1 MLSEKSKINDV
12 SIIGSGIVTKR
23 ILSRSKLNISGVF
36 YLGSPDINLVEYCD
50 QNNIRLYPLS
60 RYTPSDSSLT
70 VLVECPKIIP
80 AKTLERGI
88 WLNLHFGIL
97 PTWKGFSANSWALL
111 NNEEYLGWTLHV
123 ATQEFDSG
131 PILII
136 NKIKNDGIS
145 LYDDLKEKLVQNLE
159 DSFDKLIS
167 EYLEGRIVPIEQSK
181 VRALYCAKLLKSD
194 GVIKDFNVTSN
205 RLKNLSRLFIH
216 KDYTDLT
223 VQTGSGKFEIFGLEE
238 ISNDYVGITGK
249 VLKHD
254 SSKLLIKTLDS
265 AVWLEFKSESA
276 ALEVKRDMRNCEI
289 KNN

>member
-1 MLSEKSKINDV
+1 MLREKSNIKEI

-23 ILSRSKLNISGVF
+23 ILSQSKLRIGGVF
-36 YLGSPDINLVEYCD
+36 YIDSPDNNLVDYCD
-50 QNNIRLYPLS
+50 QNNIRLGPLS
-60 RYTPSDSSLT
+60 KYEPTNSSLT
-70 VLVECPKIIP
+70 VLLECPKIIP
-80 AKTLERGI
+80 AKTLKRGI

-131 PILII
+131 PILIV

-167 EYLEGRIVPIEQSK
+167 EYLEGRLVPIEQSK
-181 VRALYCAKLLKSD
+181 VRSLYCAKLLKSD

-216 KDYTDLT
+216 KDYTDLVLQT
-223 VQTGSGKFEIFGLEE
+223 VSGRFEIFGLEE

-249 VLKHD
+249 VLKHN

-276 ALEVKRDMRNCEI
+276 ADEVKKDMRNREI
-289 KNN
+289 ENN